1 MQPVVHGNQD
11 DVLLDDGAHPV
22 EVLGSEG
29 EAAAMYPD
37 HHWERLRVQVKR

>member
-11 DVLLDDGAHPV
+11 DTLIDYGAHPV
-22 EVLGSEG
+22 EVLGAES

-37 HHWERLRVQVKR
+37 HHWERLRVRLQR